1 MKCVGNKTVHHKET
15 VLTFFWL
22 GCLMRLH
29 CLTANLSLVRGFQ
42 LLGPALRQID
52 TLGTSI
58 TLYQP
63 FTHRTHFHFVL
74 SGWLCCMKLF
84 CHSFTWF
91 CKVWE
96 YYHWLMFPFHGGV
109 KLPDRPCMCVFKTIF
124 YNVLFFSGENWN
136 SASVLAR
143 MLLLATRSI
152 KTLWLKLDL
161 LLRTPT

>member
-74 SGWLCCMKLF
+74 SG
-84 CHSFTWF
+84 
-91 CKVWE
+91 
-96 YYHWLMFPFHGGV
+96 
-109 KLPDRPCMCVFKTIF
+109 
-124 YNVLFFSGENWN
+124 
-136 SASVLAR
+136 
-143 MLLLATRSI
+143 
-152 KTLWLKLDL
+152 
-161 LLRTPT
+161 